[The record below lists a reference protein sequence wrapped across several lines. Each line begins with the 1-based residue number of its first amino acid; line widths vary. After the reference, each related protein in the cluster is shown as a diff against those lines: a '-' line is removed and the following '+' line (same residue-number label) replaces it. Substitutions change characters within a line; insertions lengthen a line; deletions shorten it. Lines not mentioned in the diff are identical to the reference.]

1 MPSKKGGYLPKYRI
15 KVLTLGD
22 SGTGKTSLIG
32 KWSSDD
38 FEHQQTISTIGFDY
52 NQQLVDVDGDR
63 VTAQV
68 WDTAGQ
74 EKFMSVT
81 NSLFR
86 GCQAVIFVYDITN
99 EHSFTNVKRWLASLR
114 ENCKVEISKI
124 ECVLC
129 ANKVDLIKDAKK
141 LSELEDRGRNFAR
154 NVGMDFFPTSA
165 LTAENVEVAFY
176 TPIAAVKR
184 RLDHEGGIRNYKP
197 SVVIGN
203 DSSETTKKKGG
214 CC

>member
-1 MPSKKGGYLPKYRI
+1 MPQQKGGIYPKYRI

-32 KWSSDD
+32 KWSKED
-38 FEHQQTISTIGFDY
+38 FDHQTISTIGFDY
-52 NQQLVDVDGDR
+52 NQQLIDVDGDR

-86 GCQAVIFVYDITN
+86 GCQAVLFVYDSTN
-99 EHSFTNVKRWLASLR
+99 EFSFTNIKRWLKSLR
-114 ENCKVEISKI
+114 ENCKEKVDSI

-129 ANKVDLIKDAKK
+129 ANKIDLIKDSKK
-141 LSELEDRGRNFAR
+141 RSEVEERGQSFAR
-154 NVGMDFFPTSA
+154 NVGMDFFVTSA
-165 LTAENVEVAFY
+165 LTGENVEIAFF

-197 SVVIGN
+197 SVVIGDG
-203 DSSETTKKKGG
+203 DSGG
-214 CC
+214 KPRKRNPCC